1 VEITKK
7 ERDRLIRKISKA
19 SGVAQYA
26 LQEKMTNEQVIKAAE
41 NLEVLALLK
50 KANDFNRYTQR
61 LKTQEAN
68 DKLKAFLDVQNSE
81 ILSAGKWLINALSKS
96 GSDRK
101 QTLLEKDLV
110 HKEEYN
116 DAVTEMGGS
125 ITEITNSSAK
135 ALTEAQA
142 KIAYLEKRV
151 DTLKSQ
157 LSKIQDYISFNYG
170 RDKWQAIKKT
180 FNLD

>member
-1 VEITKK
+1 MEITKRD
-7 ERDRLIRKISKA
+7 RDRLIRQISKA

-81 ILSAGKWLINALSKS
+81 ILTAGKWLLNALSRS

-101 QTLLEKDLV
+101 QILLEKELV
-110 HKEEYN
+110 HKQDYN
-116 DAVTEMGGS
+116 DTVVGMRDS
-125 ITEITNSSAK
+125 INEITDTSEE

-142 KIAYLEKRV
+142 KIADLEKRIN
-151 DTLKSQ
+151 TLRDQ
-157 LSKIQDYISFNYG
+157 LSKIQTYISSNYG
-170 RDKWQAIKKT
+170 ADKWKVIKKT
-180 FNLD
+180 FNII